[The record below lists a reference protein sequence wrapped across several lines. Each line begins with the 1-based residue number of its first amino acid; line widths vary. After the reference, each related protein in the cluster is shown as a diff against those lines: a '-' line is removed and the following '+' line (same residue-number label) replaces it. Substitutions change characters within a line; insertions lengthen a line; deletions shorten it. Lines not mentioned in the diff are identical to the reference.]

1 MSDGLQGQEIEVYQ
15 SNRFEKVLGKLPE
28 QLLQIVENEIDRI
41 LDNPELGEQKKGDL
55 SYLRV
60 HKFKLNNQLTLLGY
74 SWVENKI
81 ELYLLSL
88 ESHENFYQS
97 QKNHRKADLKLI
109 K

>member
-1 MSDGLQGQEIEVYQ
+1 MSEGPQNREIDVYQ
-15 SNRFEKVLGKLPE
+15 SNRFEKALDKLPE
-28 QLLQIVENEIDRI
+28 KLQQIVEDEIDKI
-41 LDNPELGEQKKGDL
+41 VDNPELGEQKKGDL

-88 ESHENFYQS
+88 EPHENFYQA
-97 QKNHRKADLKLI
+97 QKKAPKS
-109 K
+109 

>member
-1 MSDGLQGQEIEVYQ
+1 MSEEQKSQIIEVYQ
-15 SNRFEKVLGKLPE
+15 SNRFEKALDKLSAP
-28 QLLQIVENEIDRI
+28 LQKIVEDEIDKI
-41 LDNPELGEQKKGDL
+41 LANPELGEQKRGDL
-55 SYLRV
+55 GYLRV

-74 SWVENKI
+74 SWLEYKI

>member
-1 MSDGLQGQEIEVYQ
+1 MSEGPQNREIDVYQ
-15 SNRFEKVLGKLPE
+15 SNRFEKALDKLPE
-28 QLLQIVENEIDRI
+28 KLQQIVEDEIDKI
-41 LDNPELGEQKKGDL
+41 VDNPELGEQKKGDL

-88 ESHENFYQS
+88 EPHENFYQA
-97 QKNHRKADLKLI
+97 QKKHRKVNLKLM

>member
-1 MSDGLQGQEIEVYQ
+1 MSEGPQNREIDVYQ
-15 SNRFEKVLGKLPE
+15 SNRFEKALDKLPE
-28 QLLQIVENEIDRI
+28 KLQQIVEDEIDKI
-41 LDNPELGEQKKGDL
+41 VDNPELGEQKKGDL

-88 ESHENFYQS
+88 EPHENFYQA
-97 QKNHRKADLKLI
+97 QKSTEKLT
-109 K
+109 